1 MRAWRVMAWTGLAA
15 ACLAGCGKSASP
27 PDGRAGAAPD
37 AALVRVATS
46 IAPFGHFLERIGGGA
61 VAVTVLVP
69 DGQAAETFQVLPR
82 QMEELSRARVYF
94 LVGMPFEEVLAEKL
108 RGMPGAPKI
117 VDLREHVDLLYFDCG
132 GEDDPHGHTS
142 TSSTESTPSTG
153 GHGGHDHGHD
163 HSHEGPDPHYWMDPL
178 RVKRVAAAMEGV
190 LAEAF
195 PEHAASFA
203 ANRAALDAELDTVHA
218 RVAELLAPFRGSVM
232 HVCHPAFGY
241 FCDRYGLTQEALES
255 AGKSPGA
262 RRINELAESMKAAGV
277 TAVFTQPQFTQGEAA
292 ALAAAVG
299 ARLVT
304 LDDLAPDYS
313 ANLERVARALAEG
326 LKR

>member
-15 ACLAGCGKSASP
+15 ACLAGCGKPAP
-27 PDGRAGAAPD
+27 LPDGGRLG
-37 AALVRVATS
+37 VATS
-46 IAPFGHFLERIGGGA
+46 IAPFGQFLERIGGGA

-69 DGQAAETFQVLPR
+69 SGQAAETFQVLPR

-94 LVGMPFEEVLAEKL
+94 LVGMPFEEVLAGKL

-117 VDLREHVDLLYFDCG
+117 VDLREHVDLLHFDCG
-132 GEDDPHGHTS
+132 AEDGPHGPPS
-142 TSSTESTPSTG
+142 TSSTESAPSTG

-163 HSHEGPDPHYWMDPL
+163 HAHEGPDPHYWMDPL
-178 RVKRVAAAMEGV
+178 RAKQAAAVLEAA

-203 ANRAALDAELDTVHA
+203 ANRAALDAELDAVHA
-218 RVAELLAPFRGSVM
+218 RVAELLAPFRGAVM
-232 HVCHPAFGY
+232 HVYHPAFGY

-255 AGKSPGA
+255 GGKSPGA
-262 RRINELAESMKAAGV
+262 RRINELAETMKSAGV

-292 ALAAAVG
+292 TLAAAVG

-304 LDDLAPDYS
+304 LDDLAPDYA
-313 ANLERVARALAEG
+313 ANLERIARALAEG
-326 LKR
+326 LAR